1 MADDVYDGIYS
12 PFMNNPKRN
21 RKVTLERMYLRILT
35 ELSVNRFKWVGLPDT
50 VDERFLEMTLYYN
63 GLSIFYF
70 DKDYERYM
78 AVRGSGSNPN
88 VYDNPTRFNVLGQ
101 GAFKSK
107 TISAKNAVPIW
118 SNYTRVPDH
127 DIVYIY
133 ATKLAEIDRTIEI
146 NLQSMRYSHIVF
158 VDENE
163 RQSYMNVIRQHREG
177 QPVIFGTNSLDP
189 GKIQAFNVGIDKDV
203 VLNLQI
209 SKGKIWNECMTLL
222 GIKNANEDKR
232 ERMVVDEVN
241 ANEDQVASSRGVS
254 LNARSMAADQIN
266 RLYDLSVSVGWNE
279 QADASAAEQVAALKV
294 F

>member
-1 MADDVYDGIYS
+1 MSDEVYEGIYS

-21 RKVTLERMYLRILT
+21 RKVTLERMYMRVLT

-50 VDERFLEMTLYYN
+50 VDARFLEMTLFYN
-63 GLSIFYF
+63 ALSIFYF
-70 DKDYERYM
+70 DEEYERYM
-78 AVRGSGSNPN
+78 AVRGAATHPN
-88 VYDNPTRFNVLGQ
+88 IYDNPTQFNILGQ
-101 GAFKSK
+101 GTFKSK
-107 TISAKNAVPIW
+107 QVNSDNAVPIW
-118 SNYTRVPDH
+118 ANYMRIPDH
-127 DIVYIY
+127 DIVFLY

-146 NLQSMRYSHIVF
+146 NLQSMRFSHIVF

-163 RQSYMNVIRQHREG
+163 RMSYMNVIRQHREG

-189 GKIQAFNVGIDKDV
+189 NKIQAFNVGIDKDII
-203 VLNLQI
+203 LNLQI

-254 LNARSMAADQIN
+254 LNARAQAADQIN
-266 RLYDLSVSVGWNE
+266 VLHNLSVSVGWNE
-279 QADASAAEQVAALKV
+279 QADASAAEQVHQLKV

>member
-1 MADDVYDGIYS
+1 MSDNVYEGIYA

-63 GLSIFYF
+63 ALSIFYF
-70 DKDYERYM
+70 DKEYGRYM
-78 AVRGSGSNPN
+78 AVRGSATHPN
-88 VYDNPTRFNVLGQ
+88 MYDNPTQFNVMGQ
-101 GAFKSK
+101 GTFKAK
-107 TISAKNAVPIW
+107 TLSAKGAVPIW
-118 SNYTRVPDH
+118 SNYMRVPDH
-127 DIVYIY
+127 DIVHIY

-146 NLQSMRYSHIVF
+146 NLQSMRFSHIVF

-163 RQSYMNVIRQHREG
+163 RQSYAQVIRQHREG

-203 VLNLQI
+203 ILNLQI

-254 LNARSMAADQIN
+254 LNARAQAAEQIN
-266 RLYDLSVSVGWNE
+266 VLFDLDVSVGWNE
-279 QADASAAEQVAALKV
+279 QADASAAESVSTLK
-294 F
+294 FL